1 MFGDGILKRRRPM
14 ENLFPAFTEIP
25 LRAVGFQ
32 GAIQLILVAA
42 VLIFRVRIP
51 KPNKCS
57 ERRVEGC
64 IQ

>member
-1 MFGDGILKRRRPM
+1 M

-25 LRAVGFQ
+25 LRAVGLQ

-42 VLIFRVRIP
+42 LLIFKVRIP
-51 KPNKCS
+51 RPNKCS
-57 ERRVEGC
+57 EKRVEGC